1 MPDNWAFVAAAY
13 GLTALVLGLYWRHLV
28 RKEHELRRTT
38 PAHSKTADSKT
49 VDSTTADAKTSG
61 SERRAAGTE
70 REVAGAERPVAGTA
84 RAHME
89 RPQQASTAPHP
100 IAERSR
106 QPSGPAHPRPDPTP
120 RHPLQ

>member
-1 MPDNWAFVAAAY
+1 MPDNWGFVAAAY

-38 PAHSKTADSKT
+38 AAHAKTSDSKT
-49 VDSTTADAKTSG
+49 VDVKTADAKTAG
-61 SERRAAGTE
+61 SEHP
-70 REVAGAERPVAGTA
+70 VADTARTLAGTA
-84 RAHME
+84 RAPME
-89 RPQQASTAPHP
+89 STRSSSDSDHE

-106 QPSGPAHPRPDPTP
+106 QPSGPGHPRNDPAS